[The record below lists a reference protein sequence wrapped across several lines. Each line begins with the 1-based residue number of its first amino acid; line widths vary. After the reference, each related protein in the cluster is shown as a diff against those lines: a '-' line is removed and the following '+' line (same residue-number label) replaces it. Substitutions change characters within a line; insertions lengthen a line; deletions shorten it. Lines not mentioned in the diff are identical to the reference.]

1 MIARYKDLCLDA
13 VDVPAAARFWS
24 VALGLRSEERSTG
37 ALLRGGAPERA
48 VWVNRVDEP
57 RQAKNRLHV
66 DVSTPS
72 VQRLIDAG
80 ATVADA
86 DSFAW
91 MILRDPDGGELCA
104 FVRDD
109 PAADPFYELVLDC
122 ADPQAQATWWHGV
135 VGGELG
141 HDEEHGWWWV
151 DPPEGWPWESWV
163 FVPVPEPKVETN
175 RVHPDLWGEEADL
188 VAAGA
193 TVVDRQPGWVV
204 LADPEGNEFC
214 AFAPPDADEC

>member
-1 MIARYKDLCLDA
+1 MIARWKDFCIDA
-13 VDVPAAARFWS
+13 VDVPAALRFWS
-24 VALGLRSEERSTG
+24 VALGLEGQESGNG
-37 ALLRGGAPERA
+37 AVLRGDTPEQT
-48 VWVNRVDEP
+48 VWINRVAEP
-57 RQAKNRLHV
+57 RRAKNRFHV

-86 DSFAW
+86 DTFAW
-91 MILRDPDGGELCA
+91 TILRDPD
-104 FVRDD
+104 
-109 PAADPFYELVLDC
+109 
-122 ADPQAQATWWHGV
+122 
-135 VGGELG
+135 GGELG

-175 RVHPDLWGEEADL
+175 RVRPDLWGEEADL

-214 AFAPPDADEC
+214 AVAPPDADEC